1 MSSHDG
7 FESHETERMPR
18 NVLDDRRTLQYTLCT
33 QALATFCKNN
43 ILQTV

>member
-18 NVLDDRRTLQYTLCT
+18 NVLDDRRTLQYIMHSGTC
-33 QALATFCKNN
+33 N
-43 ILQTV
+43 IL